1 MPLPIIGVMGSAAPT
16 PALHDAA
23 YQLGVLLARAGF
35 VVLTGGRPVGVM
47 DAAMAGAKTIPSSLT
62 LGILPGS
69 RGDGVSVHT
78 DLAIFTG
85 LGDARNA
92 INALTPAAIV
102 ACGLESPG
110 TVSEVALA
118 LKAHRPVIL
127 LQASPAAVTF
137 FRAVAGSNPLHVV
150 ETPEAALQ
158 ILEGLELRNAG

>member
-1 MPLPIIGVMGSAAPT
+1 MGPAAPT
-16 PALHDAA
+16 PAVHRAA

-47 DAAMAGAKTIPSSLT
+47 DAAMAGAKTVPSSLT
-62 LGILPGS
+62 VGILPGT
-69 RGDGVSVHT
+69 RDDGVS
-78 DLAIFTG
+78 G

-118 LKAHRPVIL
+118 LKAHRPVVL
-127 LQASPAAVTF
+127 LQASPGASAF
-137 FRAVAGSNPLHVV
+137 FQAIAGSNPLYLAD
-150 ETPEAALQ
+150 TPEDALRF
-158 ILEGLELRNAG
+158 IEGLELRNAG

>member
-1 MPLPIIGVMGSAAPT
+1 MGPAAPT
-16 PALHDAA
+16 PAVHRAA

-47 DAAMAGAKTIPSSLT
+47 DAAMAGAKTVPSSLT
-62 LGILPGS
+62 VGILPGT
-69 RGDGVSVHT
+69 RDDGVSIHT

-118 LKAHRPVIL
+118 LKAHRPVVL
-127 LQASPAAVTF
+127 LQASPGASAF
-137 FRAVAGSNPLHVV
+137 FQAIAGSNPLYLAD
-150 ETPEAALQ
+150 TPEDALRF
-158 ILEGLELRNAG
+158 IEGLELRNAG